1 MKAVIA
7 VGASATD
14 AVYLAS
20 SLLEVAVIGVALTLV
35 EQLTSQSLVGE
46 GGGSVGVSI
55 GKVGAGELEDAA
67 GGVGALAVQTALGC
81 LVVTLTAVGGVG
93 VVRVAGAD
101 VGRHLQ
107 MSLECSCENWCE
119 GLSRG
124 LEEFVLLLGTSK
136 YVKIESSEEKKR
148 IV

>member
-20 SLLEVAVIGVALTLV
+20 SLLEVAVIRVAFTLV
-35 EQLTSQSLVGE
+35 EQLTCQGLVGE

-67 GGVGALAVQTALGC
+67 GGVGALAVETALGC

-93 VVRVAGAD
+93 IVGVAGAAI
-101 VGRHLQ
+101 GRHFEMCLG
-107 MSLECSCENWCE
+107 CSCE
-119 GLSRG
+119 
-124 LEEFVLLLGTSK
+124 K
-136 YVKIESSEEKKR
+136 IDVKAR
-148 IV
+148 